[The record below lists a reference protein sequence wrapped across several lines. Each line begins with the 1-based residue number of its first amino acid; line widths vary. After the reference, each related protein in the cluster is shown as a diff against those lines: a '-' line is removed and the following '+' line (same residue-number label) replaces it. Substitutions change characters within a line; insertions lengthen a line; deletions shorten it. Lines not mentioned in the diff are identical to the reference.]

1 VCLPWASHFVKVP
14 PPSRS
19 PPQAVTAYNR
29 ASTPLVPTLVTLLT
43 PWEFSP
49 AVPVACAAAG
59 ALYWRGCRRRSQ
71 AGLATRVGRTLSF
84 YVGLVLIYGVMQTY
98 VDYLSQHMFWVHRAQ
113 HLVLH
118 HLGPF
123 LIMLAVPHE
132 VLGCGLPVR
141 LREQVLL
148 PLWRSPPVRLPYR
161 IVQNPLVSPLLFVGL
176 IYFWL
181 MPSVHFEAMLSA
193 SRYQLMNW
201 SMVVDGLLFW
211 WLVLDPR
218 SPREHGALGYP
229 ARIVLLWAIML
240 PQIGIGAHIALSKPV
255 LYDVYSVCGR
265 AWPVS
270 PLVDQETGGIIT
282 WIPAAMMSVLA
293 ILLVLR
299 MWMRHSARSEGAS
312 AASARTHGEPPVSR
326 TAG

>member
-1 VCLPWASHFVKVP
+1 M
-14 PPSRS
+14 
-19 PPQAVTAYNR
+19 
-29 ASTPLVPTLVTLLT
+29 

-49 AVPVACAAAG
+49 TVLVAIAAAA
-59 ALYWRGCRRRSQ
+59 ALFWRGLRHRRQ
-71 AGLATRVGRTLSF
+71 AGLTTGVGRTLSF
-84 YVGLVLIYGVMQTY
+84 YVGLVLTYGVLQTY

-123 LIMLAVPHE
+123 LIMLAAPHE
-132 VLGCGLPVR
+132 VLGRGLPVR
-141 LREQVLL
+141 LRDRVLL
-148 PLWRSPPVRLPYR
+148 PLWSSRPVRLLYR
-161 IVQNPLVSPLLFVGL
+161 LVQNPLVSPLLFVGL

-181 MPSVHFEAMLSA
+181 MPSVHFDAMLSA
-193 SRYQLMNW
+193 TRYKLMNW
-201 SMVVDGLLFW
+201 SMLVDGLLFW

-218 SPREHGALGYP
+218 PPREHGVLGYP
-229 ARIVLLWAIML
+229 ARIVMLWAIML
-240 PQIGIGAHIALSKPV
+240 PQIAIGTHIALSKSE

-270 PLVDQETGGIIT
+270 PLFDQQTGGVIT

-299 MWMRHSARSEGAS
+299 LWMHHSVHADAAPGAAARIDGE
-312 AASARTHGEPPVSR
+312 THIPGGVS
-326 TAG
+326 

>member
-1 VCLPWASHFVKVP
+1 VP
-14 PPSRS
+14 S
-19 PPQAVTAYNR
+19 
-29 ASTPLVPTLVTLLT
+29 LLTLLT

-49 AVPVACAAAG
+49 TVLVAFAGAAA
-59 ALYWRGCRRRSQ
+59 LFWRGLRRRRQ
-71 AGLATRVGRTLSF
+71 AGLTTGLGRTLSF
-84 YVGLVLIYGVMQTY
+84 YVGLLLSYAVLQTY

-132 VLGCGLPVR
+132 VLRWGLPTR
-141 LREQVLL
+141 LRDRVLL
-148 PLWRSPPVRLPYR
+148 PLWQSWPLRHLYRL
-161 IVQNPLVSPLLFVGL
+161 VQNPLVSPLLFVGL

-181 MPSVHFEAMLSA
+181 MPSIHFDAMLSA

-201 SMVVDGLLFW
+201 SMLVDGLLFW

-218 SPREHGALGYP
+218 PPREHGTLGYP
-229 ARIVLLWAIML
+229 ARIVMLWAIML
-240 PQIGIGAHIALSKPV
+240 PQIAIGAHIALSKSV

-270 PLVDQETGGIIT
+270 PLVDQETGGIVT

-299 MWMRHSARSEGAS
+299 MWMHHSARTEASSGAS
-312 AASARTHGEPPVSR
+312 ARVDGETGLSSGV
-326 TAG
+326 T

>member
-1 VCLPWASHFVKVP
+1 VP
-14 PPSRS
+14 S
-19 PPQAVTAYNR
+19 
-29 ASTPLVPTLVTLLT
+29 LVTLLA

-49 AVPVACAAAG
+49 TVLIACAAAAVLFWLG
-59 ALYWRGCRRRSQ
+59 LRRRRED
-71 AGLATRVGRTLSF
+71 GLRTGVGRTLSF

-98 VDYLSQHMFWVHRAQ
+98 VDYLSQHMFWVHRVQ

-132 VLGCGLPVR
+132 VLGQGLPVR

-148 PLWRSPPVRLPYR
+148 PLWRSRLVQLPYR
-161 IVQNPLVSPLLFVGL
+161 LVQNPLVSPLLFVGL

-181 MPSVHFEAMLSA
+181 TPSIHFAAMLSA

-201 SMVVDGLLFW
+201 SMLVDGLLFW

-218 SPREHGALGYP
+218 PPHQQGTLGYP
-229 ARIVLLWAIML
+229 ARIVMLWAIML
-240 PQIGIGAHIALSKPV
+240 PQIAIGAHIALSKTV

-270 PLVDQETGGIIT
+270 PLVDQTTGGIVT

-299 MWMRHSARSEGAS
+299 LWMRQSAREEAVSGP
-312 AASARTHGEPPVSR
+312 AAHMDNERQFTRGVS
-326 TAG
+326 

>member
-1 VCLPWASHFVKVP
+1 M
-14 PPSRS
+14 PSF
-19 PPQAVTAYNR
+19 
-29 ASTPLVPTLVTLLT
+29 VTLLT

-49 AVPVACAAAG
+49 TVLLACAAAG
-59 ALYWRGCRRRSQ
+59 GLFWRGLRQRRL
-71 AGLATRVGRTLSF
+71 AGLATGVGRALSF
-84 YVGLVLIYGVMQTY
+84 YVGLVLVYGVLQTY

-123 LIMLAVPHE
+123 LMMLAVPHE
-132 VLGCGLPVR
+132 VLGWGLPGR
-141 LREQVLL
+141 LRDDVLL
-148 PLWRSPPVRLPYR
+148 PLWRSRPVRLVYR
-161 IVQNPLVSPLLFVGL
+161 FVQNPLVSPLLFVGL

-181 MPSVHFEAMLSA
+181 IPSVHFDAMLSA
-193 SRYQLMNW
+193 SRYKLMNW
-201 SMVVDGLLFW
+201 SMLVDGLLFW

-218 SPREHGALGYP
+218 SPRAHGTLAYP
-229 ARIVLLWAIML
+229 ARIVMLWAIML
-240 PQIGIGAHIALSKPV
+240 PQIGIGAHITLSKSV

-270 PLVDQETGGIIT
+270 PLVDQVTGGVIT

-299 MWMRHSARSEGAS
+299 MWMHHSAREEGVSGAPAP
-312 AASARTHGEPPVSR
+312 AAGEPRLSR
-326 TAG
+326 STS

>member
-1 VCLPWASHFVKVP
+1 M
-14 PPSRS
+14 PS
-19 PPQAVTAYNR
+19 
-29 ASTPLVPTLVTLLT
+29 LVTLFT

-49 AVPVACAAAG
+49 AVFVACTGAAV
-59 ALYWRGCRRRSQ
+59 LFWRGLRLRRL
-71 AGLATRVGRTLSF
+71 AGLTTGVGRTLSF

-98 VDYLSQHMFWVHRAQ
+98 VDYLSQHMFWVHRVQ

-123 LIMLAVPHE
+123 LIMLAVPYE
-132 VLGCGLPVR
+132 VLGWGLPPR
-141 LREQVLL
+141 LREGVLL
-148 PLWRSPPVRLPYR
+148 PLWRSRPVRLVYR
-161 IVQNPLVSPLLFVGL
+161 LVQNPLVSPLLFVGL
-176 IYFWL
+176 IYLWL
-181 MPSVHFEAMLSA
+181 IPSIHFEAMLSA

-201 SMVVDGLLFW
+201 SMLVDGLLFW

-218 SPREHGALGYP
+218 PPHEHGSLGYP
-229 ARIVLLWAIML
+229 ARIFMLWAIML
-240 PQIGIGAHIALSKPV
+240 PQIAIGAHIALSKTE

-270 PLVDQETGGIIT
+270 PLVDQETGGIVT

-299 MWMRHSARSEGAS
+299 MWMHYSARME
-312 AASARTHGEPPVSR
+312 AASGVAAQMDGEAPLSR
-326 TAG
+326 SAS

>member
-1 VCLPWASHFVKVP
+1 M
-14 PPSRS
+14 
-19 PPQAVTAYNR
+19 
-29 ASTPLVPTLVTLLT
+29 

-49 AVPVACAAAG
+49 TVLVAFVAAA
-59 ALYWRGCRRRSQ
+59 ALFWRGLRRRRQ
-71 AGLATRVGRTLSF
+71 AGLATGVGRTVSF
-84 YVGLVLIYGVMQTY
+84 YLGLLLCYGVMHTY

-132 VLGCGLPVR
+132 VLGWGLPVR
-141 LREQVLL
+141 LRDEVLL
-148 PLWRSPPVRLPYR
+148 PLWRSRPIRLFYR
-161 IVQNPLVSPLLFVGL
+161 LVQNPLVSPLLFVGL
-176 IYFWL
+176 IFFWL
-181 MPSVHFEAMLSA
+181 TPSVHFDAMLSA
-193 SRYQLMNW
+193 SRYQLMNG
-201 SMVVDGLLFW
+201 SMLVDGLLFW

-218 SPREHGALGYP
+218 PPREQGTLGYP
-229 ARIVLLWAIML
+229 ARIVMLWAIML
-240 PQIGIGAHIALSKPV
+240 PQIAIGAHIALSKSV

-270 PLVDQETGGIIT
+270 PLVDQETGGIVT

-299 MWMRHSARSEGAS
+299 LWMRHSAREESVSGATARMEGGTHLSRGAS
-312 AASARTHGEPPVSR
+312 
-326 TAG
+326 